1 MKGRGHKGRIK
12 KRGRANQ
19 LTEANIMVV
28 IPETSN
34 FKFKVPLN
42 PSGKYKDAY
51 GSIPKRLE
59 TWLEIGETTLVHSC

>member
-1 MKGRGHKGRIK
+1 
-12 KRGRANQ
+12 
-19 LTEANIMVV
+19 MVV